1 MNFNQKVYQVV
12 SQIPKGKVA
21 TYGQI
26 AVLVGNPRAAR
37 QVGWALH
44 QLPVITDIPWQR
56 IINRHG
62 MISTTCQEH
71 TYKIQKELLVR
82 ESVEVKKIN
91 STYFI
96 NMKKYLWRP

>member
-37 QVGWALH
+37 QVGWVLH
-44 QLPVITDIPWQR
+44 QLPVITNIPWQR